1 MITEKDF
8 KIDVSDKGPY
18 LIKGGVTIVL
28 PDGSREFKEKTV
40 AFYRCGYSKKKL
52 IVMDLTEST
61 ITSDLFINI

>member
-28 PDGSREFKEKTV
+28 PDGSEEFKEKTV
-40 AFYRCGYSKKKL
+40 ALYRCGHSSKKPYCDGSHRKHDNL
-52 IVMDLTEST
+52 
-61 ITSDLFINI
+61 